1 MQRHFYATAED
12 LLIVCDRVE
21 SKRRL
26 AYTLT
31 GLFASPELT
40 IVLGGAAIRTLRS
53 PAPDANAANGHSYLV
68 TDADHPIAI
77 RKVTQKVGGVRYAVD
92 QMSNPDSVTLLPS
105 AIFPPNILLYGR
117 IATTSSTSF
126 AKQLHGA
133 FASAIGKVFRKVQAY
148 YVGPG
153 ALNLWHSGYRLTIG
167 ADSPS
172 THDLAA

>member
-12 LLIVCDRVE
+12 LLLVFDRVE

-26 AYTLT
+26 AYTLA

-40 IVLGGAAIRTLRS
+40 TVFNGAAIRTLRS
-53 PAPDANAANGHSYLV
+53 PAPDSNAANGYTYLV
-68 TDADHPIAI
+68 TGADHPIAI
-77 RKVTQKVGGVRYAVD
+77 REVAQKVGGVRYAVD
-92 QMSNPDSVTLLPS
+92 QTENPDSVTLSPS
-105 AIFPPNILLYGR
+105 AIFAPNILLYGR
-117 IATTSSTSF
+117 IATTSPTAF

-133 FASAIGKVFRKVQAY
+133 FASAIGKEFQKTHAY

-167 ADSPS
+167 ANSPS
-172 THDLAA
+172 TYDLAA